1 MQSHQLVQKAVAT
14 SCVIFGCMIA
24 ARHPLASPLPV
35 VAFFC
40 FLVATFW
47 RPTVSLPVLLAL
59 IPIIGLTPWSGWLTF
74 EETDLGILAFAAGTY
89 ARLLSASPQR
99 HGWNWSKP
107 TTLLLVL
114 ISCSL
119 LVSMG
124 IGFADAGGFVFGWD
138 QGYEGPM
145 NAFRLTKSFFLAV
158 LITPLIV
165 FLSKAPCANAKSEF
179 PLGIALSL
187 FTVSLAALW
196 ERLAYSGLLN
206 FSSDYRST
214 ALFWEMHVGGAALDG
229 WLLLTAPFA
238 VWAIRNA
245 KTPMMKLAATALAFL
260 GGYAVLITFSRA
272 TYLAIAIAIPYL
284 LWRLSIQYALPQM
297 IIRDDRWRAWQWI
310 WAVAVFG
317 LIVAPMFSGGG
328 YRGALAVLGLAF
340 IGMSST
346 NHFRSLGLIP
356 NLAAIGGGLF
366 FGGLLVI
373 VSNFVSKGPYFLY
386 AALFMAAGLLI
397 IKSRR
402 PTPDPRPSLSFTT
415 IVIAMFPASANI
427 AGYWGGVE
435 ALPGAILSLS
445 IVAMTLAVASVRSRP
460 LWPKDIFEH
469 AKIIGSGTAVAGLIA
484 ALLGGAYIGER
495 FSTTDQDLHG
505 RYEHWQK
512 SIAILN
518 SPSDFLF
525 GKGLGRFPQNYF
537 FSAPDN
543 TFPGSYHTGIEGE
556 NRYLSLSGGNYSI
569 TFGDMLRITQRIDR
583 GASGPFNLQ
592 MRIRAKTD
600 VAVHVE
606 ICDRHLLYPE
616 NCITQLLEIK
626 AAPQTWQVFDLKM
639 NGNFVGTAKTFRTFA
654 VGLLTQRGAADFDDI
669 VLSTTDSGNNL
680 LSNGDFSQGNE
691 RWFMT
696 SDRNHL
702 PWHAKNLMVNVLF
715 DQGLIGLS
723 LFTLLSLIAFWRSSF
738 GRMKQHPL
746 APYLASSILGFWV
759 VGLFDSLIDAP
770 RVAFIY
776 YLICLYALALP
787 NLVKYSG
794 KKET

>member
-1 MQSHQLVQKAVAT
+1 M
-14 SCVIFGCMIA
+14 G
-24 ARHPLASPLPV
+24 
-35 VAFFC
+35 AFF
-40 FLVATFW
+40 VAICGAFW
-47 RPTVSLPVLLAL
+47 RPNIFLLAML
-59 IPIIGLTPWSGWLTF
+59 ALMPVIGLAPWSGWQAF
-74 EETDLGILAFAAGTY
+74 EEADLVLLAFSTGAG
-89 ARLLSASPQR
+89 ARWTIDSRTRNNWHWPKSALLLS
-99 HGWNWSKP
+99 
-107 TTLLLVL
+107 LLFACV
-114 ISCSL
+114 L
-119 LVSMG
+119 LVSMFR
-124 IGFADAGGFVFGWD
+124 GFADAGDFALGWD
-138 QGYEGPM
+138 QSYEGPM
-145 NAFRLTKSFFLAV
+145 NSIRIAKSFFLA
-158 LITPLIV
+158 LMIAPLISWRSTD
-165 FLSKAPCANAKSEF
+165 LSNRGHFKIA
-179 PLGIALSL
+179 LGLALSL
-187 FTVSLAALW
+187 FAVALAALW
-196 ERLAYSGLLN
+196 ERLAYTGLLN

-229 WLLLTAPFA
+229 WLVLTAPFA

-260 GGYAVLITFSRA
+260 GGYAVLTTFSRA
-272 TYLAIAIAIPYL
+272 TYLAIAIAIPFL
-284 LWRLSIQYALPQM
+284 LWRLSIQNAQPQTV
-297 IIRDDRWRAWQWI
+297 ISDDRWRAWQWLG
-310 WAVAVFG
+310 AVTVFG
-317 LIVAPMFSGGG
+317 LMVAPMFSGGG
-328 YRGALAVLGLAF
+328 YRGVLALLGLAF
-340 IGMSST
+340 IGMSSQ
-346 NHFRSLGLIP
+346 NHFRSLGAIP
-356 NLAAIGGGLF
+356 KLAAIGGGLF
-366 FGGLLVI
+366 FGGLLVTL
-373 VSNFVSKGPYFLY
+373 SNFASKGPYFLY
-386 AALFMAAGLLI
+386 TALFIAAGLLI
-397 IKSRR
+397 FKSGRS
-402 PTPDPRPSLSFTT
+402 TSDPLPSRSFIT
-415 IVIAMFPASANI
+415 IFIAMFPASANI

-445 IVAMTLAVASVRSRP
+445 ILGITLSAASVTSRP
-460 LWPKDIFEH
+460 LWPKDVFEH
-469 AKIIGSGTAVAGLIA
+469 AKIIGAGTAVAGLIVA
-484 ALLGGAYIGER
+484 MLGGAYIGER